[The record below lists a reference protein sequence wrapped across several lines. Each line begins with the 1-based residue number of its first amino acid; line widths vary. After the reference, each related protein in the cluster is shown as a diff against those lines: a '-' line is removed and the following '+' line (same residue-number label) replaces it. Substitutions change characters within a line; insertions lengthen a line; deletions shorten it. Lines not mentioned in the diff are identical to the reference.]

1 MMCPGL
7 TSPGGSL
14 PPADLAL
21 PAETAVAIFAEG
33 KEHAA
38 GMGILKM
45 GTEEIR
51 KVKCVGKLSSVI
63 HRAGEAGGKA
73 RTCTR
78 PPSLLSKDVCMYPR

>member
-21 PAETAVAIFAEG
+21 PAETSVAIFAEG
-33 KEHAA
+33 KEHAV

-45 GTEEIR
+45 STEDIR
-51 KVKCVGKLSSVI
+51 KIKSVLSHSV
-63 HRAGEAGGKA
+63 
-73 RTCTR
+73 
-78 PPSLLSKDVCMYPR
+78 PSPSTLSERVH